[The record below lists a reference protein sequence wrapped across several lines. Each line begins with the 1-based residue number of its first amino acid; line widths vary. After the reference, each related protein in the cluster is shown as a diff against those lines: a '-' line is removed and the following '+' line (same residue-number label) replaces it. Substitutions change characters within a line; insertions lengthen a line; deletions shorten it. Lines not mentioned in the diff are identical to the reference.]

1 MEKIFAFFQHRRLQQ
16 ALVLY
21 ADGELSPN
29 EVTPVRRHL
38 ESCEACRQKLA
49 DIRACREFLKAGKA
63 APFIPTEQLWQ
74 RIVRKISSSPRFLA
88 DEILSFLSWRHWRW
102 AFVAAGL
109 LLFGLAIWNR
119 TNNSGAGVI
128 DYGIFLDDMHQE
140 TPAANFYKRYPAQV
154 VKLAEARQAITFPL
168 AAIETLPEA
177 FRLDCVRVLECN
189 GKKCIQFTCIKENKV
204 INIFQHA
211 PGQPWTLGDYA
222 VARTPICNVECAVVN
237 MKNLRA
243 VNWQGRASEYL
254 AVGNLAPEE
263 FEQVVKILQ

>member
-1 MEKIFAFFQHRRLQQ
+1 MEKILAFFQHRRLQQ
-16 ALVLY
+16 TLVLY

-29 EVTPVRRHL
+29 AMTPMRRHL

-49 DIRACREFLKAGKA
+49 DIHACRDFLQAGKA
-63 APFIPTEQLWQ
+63 TPFIPTEQLWQ
-74 RIVRKISSSPRFLA
+74 RLTRKISASPRFVVE
-88 DEILSFLSWRHWRW
+88 EIFSFRSWRHWRW
-102 AFVAAGL
+102 TFVAAGL
-109 LLFGLAIWNR
+109 LLFALTIWNQTSR
-119 TNNSGAGVI
+119 NSGVI

-140 TPAANFYKRYPAQV
+140 TTTANFYKRYPAQV
-154 VKLAEARQAITFPL
+154 VKLVEARQAITFPL

-189 GKKCIQFTCIKENKV
+189 GKKCIQFTCVKDDKV

-243 VNWQGRASEYL
+243 VNWRGKASEYL

-263 FEQVVKILQ
+263 FEQVVKVLQ